1 VAQDNQTRIL
11 EACSSCIA
19 ENGVRGM
26 RVQDVAKKAGVSSGL
41 LYYHFTDREGLLAA
55 TLEYVNVTSLA
66 DHGTA
71 ASSDA
76 RSYGVIRTLLLD
88 EIRDDESV
96 RAKSIVWNEIRAIA
110 VFEPALAQHL
120 SKSTEVWQD
129 HIATLLQSQADIT
142 QARAHEIALLLTA
155 LVEGLSGRWLSGLIT
170 TEEARSALGRGLDT
184 VLPQEVFTTSS
195 Q

>member
-1 VAQDNQTRIL
+1 
-11 EACSSCIA
+11 
-19 ENGVRGM
+19 M

-41 LYYHFTDREGLLAA
+41 LYYHFTDRDGLLAA
-55 TLEYVNVTSLA
+55 TLEYVNVTSLT

-71 ASSDA
+71 ASADA
-76 RSYGVIRTLLLD
+76 GSYSVIRTLLLD

-120 SKSTEVWQD
+120 AKSTEVWQD
-129 HIATLLQSQADIT
+129 HIAGLLQAQSGIT
-142 QARAHEIALLLTA
+142 QAKAHEIALLLTA

-184 VLPQEVFTTSS
+184 VLPQEIFTTTG

>member
-1 VAQDNQTRIL
+1 MALDNQTRIL

-41 LYYHFTDREGLLAA
+41 LYYHFTDRDGLLAA
-55 TLEYVNVTSLA
+55 TLEYVNVSSLA

-71 ASSDA
+71 TSGDTG
-76 RSYGVIRTLLLD
+76 SYGAIRTLLLD

-110 VFEPALAQHL
+110 VFEPLLAEHL
-120 SKSTEVWQD
+120 AKSTNVWQD
-129 HIATLLQSQADIT
+129 HIVGLLESQSGIAHEK
-142 QARAHEIALLLTA
+142 AHEIALLLTA
-155 LVEGLSGRWLSGLIT
+155 LVEGLSGRWLAGLIT
-170 TEEARSALGRGLDT
+170 TDEARSALGRGLDNA
-184 VLPQEVFTTSS
+184 LPQESLTTTS

>member
-1 VAQDNQTRIL
+1 MALDNQTRIL

-26 RVQDVAKKAGVSSGL
+26 RVQDVARKAGVSSGL
-41 LYYHFTDREGLLAA
+41 LYYHFTDRDGLLAA
-55 TLEYVNVTSLA
+55 TLEYVNVSSLA

-71 ASSDA
+71 ASGDTGSFGA
-76 RSYGVIRTLLLD
+76 IRTLLLD

-110 VFEPALAQHL
+110 VFEPLLAEHL
-120 SKSTEVWQD
+120 ANSTKVWQD
-129 HIATLLQSQADIT
+129 HLAGLLTQQSGIPQERAD
-142 QARAHEIALLLTA
+142 EIALLLTA

-170 TEEARSALGRGLDT
+170 TEEARAALGRGLDST
-184 VLPQEVFTTSS
+184 LPREILTTTS